1 MKTAQEHAAEA
12 LARAPTGAEDADDI
26 TAAHLARIKARM
38 MRYRTD
44 SKRPAPLADK
54 LAAQRKANDAENE
67 LRAARRLIFEIEDEV
82 RDQLNN
88 CRREEDSQKFM
99 DS

>member
-1 MKTAQEHAAEA
+1 MKTAQEHATA
-12 LARAPTGAEDADDI
+12 ARLSAPTGADDADAI
-26 TAAHLARIKARM
+26 TAAYLTKIKRRM
-38 MRYRTD
+38 MRHRTD